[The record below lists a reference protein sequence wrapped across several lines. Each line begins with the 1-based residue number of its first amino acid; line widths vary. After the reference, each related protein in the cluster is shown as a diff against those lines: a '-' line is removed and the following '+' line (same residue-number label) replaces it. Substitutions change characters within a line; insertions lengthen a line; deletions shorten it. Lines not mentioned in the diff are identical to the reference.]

1 MDKQRILTLLDLLD
15 GYLQDLGGRLPRT
28 FSEYNKDI
36 EKQRFCERTLQLQIE
51 VCIDIAHLL
60 VKELKLGLPDE
71 EESVFEK
78 LRDED
83 IVSEE
88 TFQKLRA
95 MKKFRNVLIH
105 RYKQINNSLVFR
117 NAVDNKND
125 FIVFKKEVLSFLKKK
140 R

>member
-1 MDKQRILTLLDLLD
+1 MKIIEHKTKVFGQECKIDLMHFDKSD
-15 GYLQDLGGRLPRT
+15 GKEWKKIFD
-28 FSEYNKDI
+28 
-36 EKQRFCERTLQLQIE
+36 
-51 VCIDIAHLL
+51 VW
-60 VKELKLGLPDE
+60 KELKLGLPDE

-125 FIVFKKEVLSFLKKK
+125 FIVFKNEVLSFLKKK